1 MRGIPQLARDW
12 RIRTLVP
19 AILINLAAFGVLYAL
34 MYHFAISNM
43 VRTQKAA
50 GAVLLNEIEISF
62 PDLMRSDGH
71 QYLRARIARA
81 AAIHNLADMSV
92 YDARSRPTVTT
103 YGTPPA
109 GITDAV
115 RMTLAQP
122 GEETQWIVSP
132 GDRSLLI
139 GIRPLLNRDNCRG
152 CHETG
157 GERLG
162 ALQMSIDMTGP
173 MNDMRALVR
182 RRFALAGT
190 AWIALLALM
199 FWTGGVVIGRP
210 LRRIQKALT
219 AADTSASAS
228 QDLEAL
234 ASRVDQTIWT
244 LIAQQRKREE
254 DISRHMARAEQLAA
268 LGELAA
274 GLTHEIKS
282 PLAGVIS
289 ALEALREERH
299 SGDEI
304 VDQMLGELR
313 RVTTTVD
320 SLLRLAKPQPPRRTD
335 VDLGKCVHDVASVF
349 AARFRRQSVTL
360 RVETSDN
367 IPILP
372 LDGSLMTQVLV
383 NLLTNSLQATDRG
396 GTVTII
402 VAPFPR
408 HDGVVLAVADT
419 GKGINAEDIRRI
431 FDPFFTT
438 KEEGTGLGLAICR
451 QIVEQHGGTI
461 SVESEPGKGTRIIV
475 LLPDA
480 RALETE
486 GRHGLAAAG

>member
-1 MRGIPQLARDW
+1 MRGIPQLVRDW

-19 AILINLAAFGVLYAL
+19 AIIINLAAFGVLYAL
-34 MYHFAISNM
+34 MYHFAVSNM

-50 GAVLLNEIEISF
+50 GAVLLDEIELSF

-71 QYLRARIARA
+71 QNLQSRMARA

-92 YDARSRPTVTT
+92 FDAESRPTVTT
-103 YGTPPA
+103 FGNPPP

-115 RMTLAQP
+115 RKTLAQS
-122 GEETQWIVSP
+122 GDETQWIVAR
-132 GDRSLLI
+132 GDRTLLI
-139 GIRPLLNRDNCRG
+139 GIRPLINRETCRS
-152 CHETG
+152 CHSTAG
-157 GERLG
+157 QRLG
-162 ALQMSIDMTGP
+162 ALQMSMDMTSS

-182 RRFALAGT
+182 KRFALAGT
-190 AWIALLALM
+190 AWLGLLALM

-210 LRRIQKALT
+210 LRRIQKTLI
-219 AADTSASAS
+219 AADTGGSAS

-244 LIAQQRKREE
+244 LIDHQRKREE
-254 DISRHMARAEQLAA
+254 DMSRHMARAEQLAA

-289 ALEALREERH
+289 ALEALREERDPD
-299 SGDEI
+299 GEI
-304 VDQMLGELR
+304 VDQMLAELR

-335 VDLGKCVHDVASVF
+335 VNLGKCVQDVAAVF
-349 AARFRRQSVTL
+349 TARFRQQGVSL
-360 RVETSDN
+360 RIDASDA
-367 IPILP
+367 IPVLP
-372 LDGSLMTQVLV
+372 LDPALMTQVLV

-396 GTVTII
+396 GSVTVI

-408 HDGVVLAVADT
+408 RDGVVLAVSDT

-461 SVESEPGKGTRIIV
+461 SVESEPGRGTRVIA
-475 LLPDA
+475 LLPDS
-480 RALETE
+480 RVMESE